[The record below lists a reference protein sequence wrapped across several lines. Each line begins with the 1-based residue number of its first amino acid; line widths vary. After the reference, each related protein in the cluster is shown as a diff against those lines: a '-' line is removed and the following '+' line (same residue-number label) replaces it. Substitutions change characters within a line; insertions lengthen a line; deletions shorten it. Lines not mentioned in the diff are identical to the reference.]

1 MIILLLYT
9 IVFQVGNNYIVNYI
23 DPYFAF
29 FGIYALSTVVFLIFN
44 LKKET
49 FNLNNLKYSIP
60 IIITGQ
66 ILSPIFYFKGMFLT
80 DILTQSVIYAFY
92 PITIFVFSKVYDK
105 EKIFNVKN
113 LTLILVI
120 AIQMFIL
127 IKNTKIDE
135 GFVYLLISCLLLIVH
150 KILHKV
156 AINRTGA
163 INEKAMTFYGLLGST
178 LLGLALILI
187 NKDNILNSFDFVSY
201 INVDTNRGLLF
212 VALFLAVI
220 FLLGKVQYKRNEVLN
235 KNKFEEL
242 YLYIIIAPPFAV
254 LLNNYLYFIDKKV
267 EVNFSIYGLE
277 GALYLIIFLIIKLD
291 WRIILTYISSALLF
305 ITLFSN
311 NILIPINIKKT
322 DTVKIIYNEIN
333 RIGLIE
339 KYQNKWFFIKNEIDY
354 DKYQFIKEEVNLNS
368 KKQFKNVLTNE
379 NIQLYF
385 KDYIASDESIIV
397 YDTYNY
403 KKYIFKELNE
413 DIYNRMKL
421 FKKVAD
427 DKDYLVNFEILEDKD
442 KKHYI
447 ITDFINGMT
456 FEDYYE
462 QYDNN
467 YIEKI
472 NQKDLIKDI
481 IKVAEINLD
490 LMKSGWINRDIHQNN
505 ILITSNGITMIDY
518 DLIFPIQENEK
529 IVDTNGFKNNLYDIY
544 RFFYPK
550 RNIIKKK
557 FYFEEQPHL
566 NFKHNKEII
575 NQNLRI
581 MNRYIFDN
589 SYIYSKDC
597 KDKEIYGMEN
607 LIDDLKKINTTYI
620 KNDNELN
627 SIQSDCT
634 NNALFYNNIGQPSF
648 QVFNLPSKFFDFNY
662 IKIFNYNKLDLKSF
676 VNQTIRYNLQQT
688 GTKNYAF
695 DIDDKKAQEEIIS
708 FLNSK

>member
-44 LKKET
+44 FKKGT
-49 FNLNNLKYSIP
+49 FNLNNSKYSIP

-201 INVDTNRGLLF
+201 INVDTNRGVLF

-354 DKYQFIKEEVNLNS
+354 DKYQFIKKEVNLNS
-368 KKQFKNVLTNE
+368 KNQFKNVLTNE

-467 YIEKI
+467 YIERI
-472 NQKDLIKDI
+472 NQKALIKDI

-557 FYFEEQPHL
+557 FYFEEQPPL